1 MLRFTGAAHS
11 PHLGYH
17 PVPHSPADA
26 PAQKLNEDPMNA
38 PTRSNARP
46 VVACLLAACAAAG
59 ARAADDAAIA
69 AFSSAPPGE
78 PPAAWKFATL
88 PNKSPTKFTVAEL
101 DGAKVLKIEADN
113 SRLG

>member
-1 MLRFTGAAHS
+1 M
-11 PHLGYH
+11 
-17 PVPHSPADA
+17 D
-26 PAQKLNEDPMNA
+26 A
-38 PTRSNARP
+38 PTRCNAGP